1 MEGLATAEHIVAQV
15 AGGVGAGDGLEQHR
29 LGVRVLRTQVDIAAR
44 GPHREAGDGHA
55 FDQHVGVVFHH
66 HAVGEGARVAFVGVA
81 DDVLLLRLTTKHGA
95 PLDAGG
101 ECRAAT
107 AAQAGFGD
115 FGNDRFGRHAQG
127 ALEAAVAVVG
137 DVILQ
142 RQRVGDADAGESQA
156 LLALEIFDFLG
167 QAVAQRMRLAL
178 EETGVEQAGNVAC
191 LDRAIGHAT
200 SRRGDLDQRL
210 EPEQPA

>member
-1 MEGLATAEHIVAQV
+1 MEGLAAAEHVIAQV
-15 AGGVGAGDGLEQHR
+15 AGGRGAGDGFEQHR
-29 LGVRVLRTQVDIAAR
+29 LGVRVFRTQVDVAAR
-44 GPHREAGDGHA
+44 SSHREAGDGHA
-55 FDQHVGVVFHH
+55 LDQHIGVVFHH

-81 DDVLLLRLTTKHGA
+81 DDVLLRSRAAKHGA

-115 FGNDRFGRHAQG
+115 LGDYRLGRHAEG
-127 ALEAAVAVVG
+127 ALEATVAVVG

-142 RQRVGDADAGESQA
+142 RQRVGDADAGEGQA

-167 QAVAQRMRLAL
+167 QAVAQRMCLAL
-178 EETGVEQAGNVAC
+178 VETGIEQAGNIAC
-191 LDRAIGHAT
+191 LDRAIGDT
-200 SRRGDLDQRL
+200 TGRRGDLDQRL
-210 EPEQPA
+210 